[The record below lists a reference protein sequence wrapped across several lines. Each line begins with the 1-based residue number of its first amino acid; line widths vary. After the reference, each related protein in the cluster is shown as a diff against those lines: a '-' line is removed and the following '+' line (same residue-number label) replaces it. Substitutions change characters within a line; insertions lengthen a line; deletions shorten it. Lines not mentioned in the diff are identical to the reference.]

1 MSTLVLVF
9 ALVGVG
15 LTAPAD
21 SPFSITIEPVFLTQ
35 ALSQRPALPPLT
47 D

>member
-1 MSTLVLVF
+1 LNAAAHAASELV
-9 ALVGVG
+9 AR
-15 LTAPAD
+15 A
-21 SPFSITIEPVFLTQ
+21 FSNAKHAQFPTIEPVFLTQ